1 MRFILCLLIVSL
13 PGLAQKAAFAI
24 VEKKAGEVAFYTAE
38 GRRLSGVKVG
48 EHPHEIV
55 TSPDRRTAYVSDNG
69 ILWMQYAGEGGNTIS
84 IIDLAARKKLG
95 VIDLG
100 KNRRPHGMDVDPRT
114 GRILVTTENPDGV
127 LLVDPKARQVVGRFD
142 TGGKAPH
149 MVTLGPGAVHAYAS
163 NTNTNTVGVI
173 HLASGKLVKVIPV
186 DARPQGGVLTRDG
199 KRIYLTCSDGNSIVV
214 IDTARHEVIGRMESR
229 GKGPGRV
236 ALTPDEKTLVYNLQS
251 GNGIG
256 FADVST
262 LKEIAVVSLPGAPL
276 SMTLSR
282 DGRTAYLGLQDSD
295 KVAVVS
301 VPERKLVR
309 VFDTPKDHGPDP
321 VLPLE

>member
-1 MRFILCLLIVSL
+1 
-13 PGLAQKAAFAI
+13 
-24 VEKKAGEVAFYTAE
+24 
-38 GRRLSGVKVG
+38 
-48 EHPHEIV
+48 
-55 TSPDRRTAYVSDNG
+55 
-69 ILWMQYAGEGGNTIS
+69 
-84 IIDLAARKKLG
+84 
-95 VIDLG
+95 
-100 KNRRPHGMDVDPRT
+100 
-114 GRILVTTENPDGV
+114 
-127 LLVDPKARQVVGRFD
+127 
-142 TGGKAPH
+142 
-149 MVTLGPGAVHAYAS
+149 
-163 NTNTNTVGVI
+163 VGVI